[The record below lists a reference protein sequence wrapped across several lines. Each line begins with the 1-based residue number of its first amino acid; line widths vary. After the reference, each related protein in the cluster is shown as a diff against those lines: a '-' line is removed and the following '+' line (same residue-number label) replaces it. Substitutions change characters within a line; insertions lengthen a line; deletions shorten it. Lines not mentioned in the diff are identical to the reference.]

1 MNTKV
6 EVGHMNVDAY
16 LKELAN
22 HGFEGQIDLVLEW
35 TSYHS
40 PKLAEAIKLLDVEG
54 QVKYVQ
60 EILRINNVWLPEQ
73 LNVLPPDG
81 EDPEWSQSRLIAYTV
96 LLNNMAR
103 DYTQGHDRVVM
114 TIESDAA
121 DSESELYKM
130 TQAAF
135 GHEVPVTPELV
146 VRMLLAAVRDP
157 SEHIYKIFEEQ
168 FNCLAT
174 IVMESE
180 EHSDEKGDPIL
191 VYNHHDQFFIS
202 IHADRME
209 TTHES
214 GDVYIAIREA
224 TEVTVPE
231 EVEDAE
237 V

>member
-1 MNTKV
+1 MSTKI

-22 HGFEGQIDLVLEW
+22 HGFEGQIELVREW

-40 PKLAEAIKLLDVEG
+40 PKLAAAIALLDVEG

-60 EILRINNVWLPEQ
+60 EILRKNDVWLPEQ
-73 LNVLPPDG
+73 LNVLPPDN
-81 EDPEWSQSRLIAYTV
+81 EDPEWSQSRLIAYTL

-121 DSESELYKM
+121 DPESELYKM

-135 GHEVPVTPELV
+135 GHDVPVTPELV

-168 FNCLAT
+168 FNCFAT

-180 EHSDEKGDPIL
+180 EHSDENGDPIL
-191 VYNHHDQFFIS
+191 VYDHNGKFFIS
-202 IHADRME
+202 MYADRIE

-224 TEVTVPE
+224 TEVTQGE
-231 EVEDAE
+231 EDDDAE

>member
-1 MNTKV
+1 MST
-6 EVGHMNVDAY
+6 EIAVGHMNIDAI

-22 HGFEGQIDLVLEW
+22 HGFEGQIELILAW

-40 PKLAEAIKLLDVEG
+40 PKLAAAIKLLDVAG
-54 QVKYVQ
+54 QVDYIQ
-60 EILRINNVWLPEQ
+60 EILRMNNIWLPEQ
-73 LNVLPPDG
+73 LNVLPPEN
-81 EDPEWSQSRLIAYTV
+81 EDPDWSESRLIAYT
-96 LLNNMAR
+96 LLLTNMAR
-103 DYTQGHDRVVM
+103 DYTQGHNRVVM

-135 GHEVPVTPELV
+135 GAEIPVTPALV

-157 SEHIYKIFEEQ
+157 SEHIYKIFEDQ

-180 EHSDEKGDPIL
+180 ELSDDKGDPIL
-191 VYNHHDQFFIS
+191 VYNHHDRFFIS
-202 IHADRME
+202 MHADRIE

-224 TEVTVPE
+224 TEVTIPE
-231 EVEDAE
+231 DEDNAE

>member
-1 MNTKV
+1 MSNKI
-6 EVGHMNVDAY
+6 EVGHMNVDAI

-22 HGFEGQIDLVLEW
+22 HGFEGQIELILAW

-40 PKLAEAIKLLDVEG
+40 PKLAAAIKLLDTSG
-54 QVKYVQ
+54 QVDYIQ
-60 EILRINNVWLPEQ
+60 EILRINNIWIPEQ
-73 LNVLPPDG
+73 LNVLPPEN
-81 EDPEWSQSRLIAYTV
+81 EDPEWSQSRLIAYTL

-135 GHEVPVTPELV
+135 GAEVPVTPELV

-168 FNCLAT
+168 FDCLAT

-180 EHSDEKGDPIL
+180 EHNDDNGDPIL
-191 VYNHHDQFFIS
+191 VYNHHDQYFIS
-202 IHADRME
+202 MHADRIE

-224 TEVTVPE
+224 TEVTAKE
-231 EVEDAE
+231 SDDAE

>member
-1 MNTKV
+1 MSTKI
-6 EVGHMNVDAY
+6 EVGHMNVDAI

-22 HGFEGQIDLVLEW
+22 HGFEGQIELILAW

-40 PKLAEAIKLLDVEG
+40 PKLAAALKLLDVGG
-54 QVKYVQ
+54 QVDYIK
-60 EILRINNVWLPEQ
+60 EILRINNIWIPEQ
-73 LNVLPPDG
+73 LNVLPPEN
-81 EDPEWSQSRLIAYTV
+81 EDPEWSESRLIAYT
-96 LLNNMAR
+96 LLLTNMAR

-114 TIESDAA
+114 TIDSDAA
-121 DSESELYKM
+121 DPESELYKM

-135 GHEVPVTPELV
+135 GREVPVTPALV

-157 SEHIYKIFEEQ
+157 NEHIYKIFEDQ
-168 FNCLAT
+168 FDCLAT
-174 IVMESE
+174 IVMSSE

-191 VYNHHDQFFIS
+191 VYNHNNRFFIS
-202 IHADRME
+202 MHADHIE

-224 TEVTVPE
+224 TEVTPKE
-231 EVEDAE
+231 EEDDAE